1 MSPRETEGTLSSF
14 ALSGLAGRILVPPLV
29 AFLLLSVY
37 VVVEALGYRGLARP
51 EAQTAAEAAALGHA
65 ARTLELIE
73 EGQNPNRP
81 QHVRA
86 DFLDAGEYELRPLEA
101 AILGRHAELV
111 RLLLRIGAAS
121 FDTSRASCFARAR
134 LPEVLPDLGTLVA
147 ESPQPTDIAAA
158 FRTCGT
164 D

>member
-1 MSPRETEGTLSSF
+1 MSPRETAGTLEAF
-14 ALSGLAGRILVPPLV
+14 RLSGLAGRIFVPPLV
-29 AFLLLSVY
+29 AFLLVSLY
-37 VVVEALGYRGLARP
+37 VVAEALGYRGLARP

-73 EGQNPNRP
+73 EGQNPNRL

-101 AILGRHAELV
+101 AILARHAELV
-111 RLLLRIGAAS
+111 RLLQRVGAAT

-134 LPEVLPDLGTLVA
+134 LPEVLPDLGARLSDSA
-147 ESPQPTDIAAA
+147 QPIDIADA
-158 FRTCGT
+158 FRMCGA